1 MKRMNCKDAPGL
13 IGCPEMWKPVSDR
26 YRPLFD
32 TAVNSLSI
40 CNEIMGQCGF
50 TAGIELVTGS
60 GTFASGVELTVCRM
74 VLAASNT
81 FGALQVLVLNGYG
94 PDALR
99 LSRSIHEAELNVFWL
114 KEHPEDVEDFIGYRA
129 IQRKQLYDQMDEE
142 QRKLV
147 PQATSTEILTDYERS
162 LPRFVKPGKT
172 KPRSE
177 WCRVSLRD
185 RAAANEGL
193 LQLHLT
199 YYPQVS
205 SIHHGDIKGLTAQLD
220 SEGKMDMAPSWS
232 HLATALISGL
242 GSFLRCLNYFDEIA
256 RLGFKDRIDILLGD
270 YVDAVKA
277 TALSRSDNLSIPAID
292 CRP

>member
-1 MKRMNCKDAPGL
+1 MNCKEASEL
-13 IGCPEMWKPVSDR
+13 IGCPEMWRPVSDR

-32 TAVNSLSI
+32 IAVKGLSI

-50 TAGIELVTGS
+50 TAGIELVTGN
-60 GTFASGVELTVCRM
+60 GTFTSGVELTVCRM

-81 FGALQVLVLNGYG
+81 FGALQILVLNGYG

-99 LSRSIHEAELNVFWL
+99 LSRSIYEAELNIVWL
-114 KEHPEDVEDFIGYRA
+114 KEHPEDIEDFLGYRA
-129 IQRKQLYDQMDEE
+129 IQRKQLLDQMDEE
-142 QRKLV
+142 RRKLV
-147 PQATSTEILTDYERS
+147 PEAVSAEILADYACS

-172 KPRSE
+172 KPRAE
-177 WCRVSLRD
+177 WCRVTLRN
-185 RAAANEGL
+185 RAAADEGL
-193 LQLHLT
+193 LRLHLT

-232 HLATALISGL
+232 HLDTALISGL

-256 RLGFKDRIDILLGD
+256 RLGFRDRLETALGE

-277 TALSRSDNLSIPAID
+277 NRSSRQA
-292 CRP
+292 RGR